1 MQLLVLLENPNYNA
15 NIKTFSFINQLY
27 HLKFKTASVS
37 LDEEGQTK
45 AKLGNSLAEE
55 LAAEGHANI
64 DCTRCEISK
73 QALLISLVCR
83 YLCGSKQP

>member
-1 MQLLVLLENPNYNA
+1 MLENPNYNA

-45 AKLGNSLAEE
+45 AKLGNSPAEG
-55 LAAEGHANI
+55 LAAANAGYSSS
-64 DCTRCEISK
+64 TTNISYRGY
-73 QALLISLVCR
+73 SSS
-83 YLCGSKQP
+83 YGSVSAYGSGGSF